1 MTHCDACEGRV
12 PWVLIEDYNDS
23 RDTSFCENPRNES
36 SRPEGL
42 YNKTSTF
49 SVGESSED
57 APQAISDAAAA
68 RTSDDTSR
76 NVPPFELAGP
86 APESSEGGERMRAAR
101 SLLSVSN
108 SMNEARDLAPKT
120 TPDYYDD
127 ARDDSRRSDTR
138 VT

>member
-1 MTHCDACEGRV
+1 MTHRDACEGRA

-86 APESSEGGERMRAAR
+86 APESSEGGERMCGWWWGG
-101 SLLSVSN
+101 
-108 SMNEARDLAPKT
+108 
-120 TPDYYDD
+120 
-127 ARDDSRRSDTR
+127 RRR
-138 VT
+138 

>member
-1 MTHCDACEGRV
+1 MTHRDACEGRV

-68 RTSDDTSR
+68 WLH
-76 NVPPFELAGP
+76 E
-86 APESSEGGERMRAAR
+86 
-101 SLLSVSN
+101 
-108 SMNEARDLAPKT
+108 
-120 TPDYYDD
+120 
-127 ARDDSRRSDTR
+127 
-138 VT
+138 